1 MICAR
6 VLPISAEKAGTC
18 KTDALLRGREP
29 GHVCADDHRLPVIVM
44 NILDFSK
51 SEASRLYGY
60 MEAILAI
67 GGLVG
72 GIAQASLD
80 ES

>member
-1 MICAR
+1 MVI
-6 VLPISAEKAGTC
+6 G
-18 KTDALLRGREP
+18 
-29 GHVCADDHRLPVIVM
+29 LPVIVM

-67 GGLVG
+67 GGLAG
-72 GIAQASLD
+72 GIGAGVFGQKLKVNGSWKFLLASGVLLVPMGVVLLL
-80 ES
+80 SLIHI